1 MAASFDFKIDPYTHF
16 QDLYKEAQSKAPK
29 DPNAMSL
36 ATASKNCIPSV
47 RTVLFK
53 GLVRNGF
60 SFYTNY
66 ESPKA
71 INLIENPNAAL
82 LFYWPFMDTQIRIEG
97 SVAKLTR
104 EESEKYFA
112 SRPRLSQLGAWA
124 SHQSQ
129 KIKDHE
135 ELEQRVL
142 EFDKQFGGKDVPC
155 PDYWGGFHLLPLKFE
170 FWFARSGRL
179 HERYVYERKNL
190 QQATWETSVRS
201 P

>member
-1 MAASFDFKIDPYTHF
+1 MAASFDFLRDPFDHFSDIFSDAQKKI
-16 QDLYKEAQSKAPK
+16 QK

-36 ATASKNCIPSV
+36 ATVSPEGFPSV

-53 GLVRNGF
+53 GVVRKGF

-66 ESPKA
+66 ESPKGLD
-71 INLIENPNAAL
+71 LIATRKAAL
-82 LFYWPFMDTQIRIEG
+82 LFYWPSMDTQIRLEG
-97 SVAKLTR
+97 PVEKLTR
-104 EESEKYFA
+104 EESESYFS

-124 SHQSQ
+124 SHQSR

-135 ELEQRVL
+135 ELEARVL
-142 EFDKQFGGKDVPC
+142 EYERQFSGRAVPC
-155 PDYWGGFHLLPLKFE
+155 PPYWGGFHLLPLKFE

-179 HERYVYERKNL
+179 HERFVFERKTL
-190 QQATWETSVRS
+190 EASWETSIRS

>member
-1 MAASFDFKIDPYTHF
+1 MAASFDFKTDPFVHF
-16 QDLYKEAQSKAPK
+16 EELFNEAQSKISK

-36 ATASKNCIPSV
+36 ATVSKAGVPSV

-53 GLVRNGF
+53 GLIRKGF

-71 INLIENPNAAL
+71 QDLIETGKAAL
-82 LFYWPFMDTQIRIEG
+82 LFYWPSLETQIRLEG
-97 SVAKLTR
+97 LAAKLTR
-104 EESEKYFA
+104 AESESYFA

-135 ELEQRVL
+135 ELERRVIAF
-142 EFDKQFGGKDVPC
+142 EEKFKGQNVPC
-155 PDYWGGFHLLPLKFE
+155 PPYWGGFHLLPLKFE

-179 HERYVYERKNL
+179 HERYVFERQEL
-190 QQATWETSVRS
+190 EGSWETSTRS

>member
-1 MAASFDFKIDPYTHF
+1 MSASFDFQRDPFDHF
-16 QDLYKEAQSKAPK
+16 QELFREAEAKIPK

-36 ATASKNCIPSV
+36 ATVSQEGIPAV

-53 GLVRNGF
+53 GIVRGGF

-71 INLIENPNAAL
+71 RDLLATKKAAL
-82 LFYWPFMDTQIRIEG
+82 LFYWPSLDRQIRITGPVE
-97 SVAKLTR
+97 KLTR
-104 EESEKYFA
+104 QESEAYFS
-112 SRPRLSQLGAWA
+112 SRARLSQLGAWA

-129 KIKDHE
+129 KINDHE
-135 ELEQRVL
+135 ELEQRVQ
-142 EFDKQFGGKDVPC
+142 EFDKQFAGKQVPC
-155 PDYWGGFHLLPLKFE
+155 PPHWGGFHVLPLKFE

-179 HERYVYERKNL
+179 HERYVYERSTL
-190 QQATWETSVRS
+190 ESPWETSVRS

>member
-1 MAASFDFKIDPYTHF
+1 MSASFDFLKDPFEHFSELFSDAKLKI
-16 QDLYKEAQSKAPK
+16 PK

-36 ATASKNCIPSV
+36 ATVSKDGVPSV

-53 GLVRNGF
+53 GLVRDGF

-71 INLIENPNAAL
+71 QDLIATEKAAL
-82 LFYWPFMDTQIRIEG
+82 LFYWPSLDMQIRLQG
-97 SVAKLTR
+97 PVKKLTR
-104 EESEKYFA
+104 EESENYFA
-112 SRPRLSQLGAWA
+112 TRPRLSQLGAWA

-135 ELEQRVL
+135 ELEQRVKD
-142 EFDKQFGGKDVPC
+142 FDQKFANQNVPC
-155 PDYWGGFHLLPLKFE
+155 PPYWGGFHLLPLKFE

-179 HERYVYERKNL
+179 HERYVYERQTL
-190 QQATWETSVRS
+190 QAAWETSVRS

>member
-1 MAASFDFKIDPYTHF
+1 MSASFNFSLDPFAHF
-16 QDLYKEAQSKAPK
+16 DEYFSQAKKQIGK

-36 ATASKNCIPSV
+36 ATVSPEGQPSV

-53 GLVRNGF
+53 GLVRGGF

-71 INLIENPNAAL
+71 QQVITTPKAAL
-82 LFYWPFMDTQIRIEG
+82 LFYWPSMDMQIRLEG
-97 SVAKLTR
+97 SVEKLTR
-104 EESEKYFA
+104 AESETYFKT
-112 SRPRLSQLGAWA
+112 RPRLSQLGAWA

-129 KIKDHE
+129 KITDHE
-135 ELEQRVL
+135 TLERRVQEL
-142 EFDKQFGGKDVPC
+142 DKQFEGQNVPC
-155 PDYWGGFHLLPLKFE
+155 PNNWGGFHLLPLKFE

-179 HERYVYERKNL
+179 HERYVYERDHLKAN
-190 QQATWETSVRS
+190 WETSIRS

>member
-1 MAASFDFKIDPYTHF
+1 MAASFDFKIDPFHHF
-16 QDLYKEAQSKAPK
+16 EDLFRQAQSHIPK
-29 DPNAMSL
+29 DPNAMFL
-36 ATASKNCIPSV
+36 ATVSPDGNPSV
-47 RTVLFK
+47 RTVLYK
-53 GLVRNGF
+53 GLIRQGF

-66 ESPKA
+66 ESPKGQA
-71 INLIENPNAAL
+71 LIATKKAAL
-82 LFYWPFMDTQIRIEG
+82 LFYWPAMDTQIRLEG
-97 SVAKLTR
+97 IVEKLTR

-135 ELEQRVL
+135 ELEKRVA
-142 EFDKQFGGKDVPC
+142 EFDKQFSGKEVPC
-155 PDYWGGFHLLPLKFE
+155 PPNWGGFHLLPLRFE

-179 HERYVYERKNL
+179 HERYVYERASL
-190 QQATWETSVRS
+190 QSAWMTSMRS

>member
-1 MAASFDFKIDPYTHF
+1 MSASFDFQRDPFDHF
-16 QDLYKEAQSKAPK
+16 QEQFSIAQKKIPK

-36 ATASKNCIPSV
+36 ATVSPEGQPSV

-71 INLIENPNAAL
+71 RDLISARKAGL
-82 LFYWPFMDTQIRIEG
+82 LFYWPALDQQIRIDGLVE
-97 SVAKLTR
+97 KLTG
-104 EESEKYFA
+104 EESDQYFA
-112 SRPRLSQLGAWA
+112 TRPRLSQLGAWA

-129 KIKDHE
+129 KIANHE
-135 ELEQRVL
+135 ELEKRVAEL
-142 EFDKQFGGKDVPC
+142 DRNYAGQNVPR
-155 PDYWGGFHLLPLKFE
+155 PPHWGGFHVLPLKIE
-170 FWFARSGRL
+170 FWFAREGRL
-179 HERYVYERKNL
+179 HERYVYERKDL
-190 QQATWETSVRS
+190 ASPWQTSMRS

>member
-1 MAASFDFKIDPYTHF
+1 MAASFDFKRDPFLHF
-16 QDLYKEAQSKAPK
+16 EELFQEAQQKVTK

-36 ATASKNCIPSV
+36 ATVSKDGFPAV

-53 GLVRNGF
+53 GLIRGGF
-60 SFYTNY
+60 SFFTNY
-66 ESPKA
+66 ESPKGRD
-71 INLIENPNAAL
+71 LIATEKAAL
-82 LFYWPFMDTQIRIEG
+82 LFYWPSLDIQIRLEG
-97 SVAKLTR
+97 PVAKLTR
-104 EESEKYFA
+104 EESEDYFS

-135 ELEQRVL
+135 ELEARVL
-142 EFDKQFGGKDVPC
+142 EFEKQFAGKDVPC
-155 PDYWGGFHLLPLKFE
+155 PPFWGGFHLLPLKFE

-179 HERYVYERKNL
+179 HERYVYERDDMVS
-190 QQATWETSVRS
+190 AWTTSIRS